1 VLEDLERGSVVAS
14 RQKGGETNA
23 AVVSAST
30 AKQGDLVFAVG
41 AALALHVLVFL
52 FLVLLALAEILIESV
67 REQEP
72 LPRVQPKALK
82 EVIVELS
89 PNILMEMRA
98 AAIPALPPRT
108 TLPEVESALAPP
120 KAEVLE
126 EDNVVLLEQRER
138 GFMKTSE
145 EQASEKAPTGA
156 AFIGERDTA
165 AGSELPASEKG
176 PEVPNLDG
184 EEQKN
189 DELNLFDSR
198 FSDGQDPGAEPTN
211 KHQPENLAG
220 DSSESPEGESVLAEP
235 KEELGEESGRPKD
248 SLLSTADDVSVPVE
262 EEHREE
268 RREETLPKESRNK
281 AEAKVAESGDEGPAE
296 NRPEEDARR
305 SGFRTESRRTR
316 MDGTIRRRGENSL
329 NVENTPIGR
338 YKAKVNRIIERE
350 WQRQCITHRNHI
362 LPGILTLR
370 FYLDARGRTSGMRF
384 IDEIHASEIQKGF
397 TVQSVKTPKF
407 PAMPKEV
414 ARELDGEALEFRLNF
429 NF

>member
-1 VLEDLERGSVVAS
+1 
-14 RQKGGETNA
+14 
-23 AVVSAST
+23 
-30 AKQGDLVFAVG
+30 
-41 AALALHVLVFL
+41 
-52 FLVLLALAEILIESV
+52 
-67 REQEP
+67 
-72 LPRVQPKALK
+72 
-82 EVIVELS
+82 
-89 PNILMEMRA
+89 M
-98 AAIPALPPRT
+98 
-108 TLPEVESALAPP
+108 
-120 KAEVLE
+120 
-126 EDNVVLLEQRER
+126 
-138 GFMKTSE
+138 
-145 EQASEKAPTGA
+145 
-156 AFIGERDTA
+156 
-165 AGSELPASEKG
+165 
-176 PEVPNLDG
+176 
-184 EEQKN
+184 
-189 DELNLFDSR
+189 
-198 FSDGQDPGAEPTN
+198 
-211 KHQPENLAG
+211 
-220 DSSESPEGESVLAEP
+220 LAEP

-407 PAMPKEV
+407 PAMSKEV